1 MRISD
6 WCSYLCSSDLAFL
19 YLDARYQ
26 SRANLS
32 YSATTAPD
40 YFQDGYALVNGRI
53 GIGDID
59 GRITLEAWARNLFNK
74 RVWTGRSEEHTSEL
88 QSLMRTSYA
97 VFCLKRYT
105 IIHEIGTNHSKLMHL
120 CHCCKPLSEMM
131 QNTITTMNRPTIN
144 VNTSRQHYR

>member
-40 YFQDGYALVNGRI
+40 YLQDGYALVNGRI

-59 GRITLEAWARNLFNK
+59 GRITLKAWARNQFNK
-74 RVWTGRSEEHTSEL
+74 RVWTGIYQATAKTDSIAAFTNDHTL
-88 QSLMRTSYA
+88 Y
-97 VFCLKRYT
+97 
-105 IIHEIGTNHSKLMHL
+105 GTTHL
-120 CHCCKPLSEMM
+120 SPYF
-131 QNTITTMNRPTIN
+131 QRDPQQPTT
-144 VNTSRQHYR
+144 

>member
-1 MRISD
+1 MIRRPPRSTRTDTLFPYTTLFRSIGGG
-6 WCSYLCSSDLAFL
+6 LKAFL

-74 RVWTGRSEEHTSEL
+74 RVWTGIYQATAQTGSIAAFINEPRFYGLTLRSK
-88 QSLMRTSYA
+88 
-97 VFCLKRYT
+97 F
-105 IIHEIGTNHSKLMHL
+105 
-120 CHCCKPLSEMM
+120 
-131 QNTITTMNRPTIN
+131 
-144 VNTSRQHYR
+144 

>member
-74 RVWTGRSEEHTSEL
+74 RAWTGIYQAST
-88 QSLMRTSYA
+88 QTG
-97 VFCLKRYT
+97 T
-105 IIHEIGTNHSKLMHL
+105 IAAFIDRKCVVSGKGVSVRGDPGGRRLIK
-120 CHCCKPLSEMM
+120 KKKKK
-131 QNTITTMNRPTIN
+131 Q
-144 VNTSRQHYR
+144 

>member
-74 RVWTGRSEEHTSEL
+74 RVWTGIYQATAQTGSIAAFINEPRFYGLTLRSK
-88 QSLMRTSYA
+88 
-97 VFCLKRYT
+97 F
-105 IIHEIGTNHSKLMHL
+105 
-120 CHCCKPLSEMM
+120 
-131 QNTITTMNRPTIN
+131 
-144 VNTSRQHYR
+144 